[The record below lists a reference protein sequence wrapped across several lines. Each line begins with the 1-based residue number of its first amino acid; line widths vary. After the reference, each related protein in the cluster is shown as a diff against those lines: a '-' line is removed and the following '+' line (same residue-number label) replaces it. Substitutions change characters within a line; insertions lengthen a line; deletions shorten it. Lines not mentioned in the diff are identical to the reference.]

1 MRRRGD
7 SPVCSPGCQ
16 HPTTRDTSVLAP
28 ARHHVVRSQGW
39 CAVTDQTIN
48 DQRNQHGRH
57 AVVVGAGPN
66 GLVAAIT
73 LARAGW
79 HVTVFEAA
87 ARPGGGTRTE
97 ELTLPGV
104 LHDVCSAIHP
114 LAVGSPV
121 FRELATSE
129 TPLTDHGLEW
139 IHSDV
144 PVAHPLDGGRG
155 AVLHRSVDDTA
166 HGLGADARSYRRLF
180 GPFVDAGFELT
191 DGLLSPLSIPPR
203 HPIRLARYGA
213 VGILPAHMVARRGF
227 DTDEA
232 RALFAGLAGHSILSL
247 KAPVTAGYGVMLG
260 VLAHL
265 VGWPLAKGGSQQIAD
280 ALVGVLEALGGRV
293 ECDRRIVSLAEL
305 PSADAVLLDL
315 TPRQVLAVVGDAVPN
330 RYRRALNGYRYGPG
344 VFKLDLALDG
354 HIPWTNADCARAA
367 TVHVGGTLEEITA
380 AESDVQAGRHPERP
394 FVLLS
399 QQSLFDPSRAPDGIQ
414 AVWAYCHVPNGST
427 VDMADRIERQIERF
441 APGFRD
447 RIIAR
452 HAMNTA
458 AVEAHGANYIGGDI
472 NGGIADLR
480 QFVRRPTLG
489 LHPWKTPIDG
499 VYLCSSSTPP
509 GGGVHGMCG
518 WHAAREAIRGV
529 R

>member
-1 MRRRGD
+1 MVDQGGRR
-7 SPVCSPGCQ
+7 
-16 HPTTRDTSVLAP
+16 
-28 ARHHVVRSQGW
+28 
-39 CAVTDQTIN
+39 
-48 DQRNQHGRH
+48 

-79 HVTVFEAA
+79 DVTVFEAA
-87 ARPGGGTRTE
+87 SKPGGGTRTE

-114 LAVGSPV
+114 LALGSPA
-121 FRELATSE
+121 FREIAASD
-129 TPLTDHGLEW
+129 TPLEAYGLEW

-144 PVAHPLDGGRG
+144 PVAHPLDGARA
-155 AVLHRSVDDTA
+155 AVLHRSLDETA
-166 HGLGADARSYRRLF
+166 AGLGVDAKAYRRLF
-180 GPFVDAGFELT
+180 GPFVEAGFDLT
-191 DGLLSPLSIPPR
+191 DGLLSPLSIPPK
-203 HPIRLARYGA
+203 HPIMLARYGA
-213 VGILPAHMVARRGF
+213 VGILPAHTVARRGF

-232 RALFAGLAGHSILSL
+232 RALFAGLAGHSILNL
-247 KAPVTAGYGVMLG
+247 KAPVTAGYGLMLG

-265 VGWPLAKGGSQQIAD
+265 VGWPLAKGGSRQIAD
-280 ALVGVLEALGGRV
+280 ALVAVLEALGGRV
-293 ECDRRIVSLAEL
+293 ECDRRITSLKEL
-305 PSADAVLLDL
+305 PPADAVLLDL
-315 TPRQVLAVVGDAVPN
+315 TPRQLLAIAGDAVPG
-330 RYRRALNGYRYGPG
+330 RYRRALAGYRYGAG
-344 VFKLDLALDG
+344 VFKLDWALDG
-354 HIPWTNADCARAA
+354 PIPWANAACARAA
-367 TVHVGGTLEEITA
+367 TVHLGGTLEQITA
-380 AESDVQAGRHPERP
+380 AEAEVQSGGHPEHP
-394 FVLLS
+394 YVLLS
-399 QQSLFDPSRAPDGIQ
+399 QPSLFDASRAPNGTQ

-427 VDMADRIERQIERF
+427 FDMTERIEAQVERF

-447 RIIAR
+447 RIIGR
-452 HAMNTA
+452 HAMDTV

-518 WHAAREAIRGV
+518 WHAAREAMRGA